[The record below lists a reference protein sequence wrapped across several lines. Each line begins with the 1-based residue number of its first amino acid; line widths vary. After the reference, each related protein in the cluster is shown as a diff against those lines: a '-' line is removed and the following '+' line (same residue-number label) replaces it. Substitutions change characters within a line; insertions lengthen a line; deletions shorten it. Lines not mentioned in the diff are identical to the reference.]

1 MADGLFALGGTG
13 EFTGATPYSGAC
25 FTNNL
30 GTTDGARHRHAPC
43 GGSRGRLSVMT
54 ATTSG
59 ITSPA
64 RRTMTVSPMRTS
76 KRAIWSALCK
86 VTLVT
91 VTPATCT
98 GVRRATGVAAP
109 VRPIWISMASTV
121 VVCSWAGNL
130 WAMAQRG
137 HGRQTPF
144 HAGQTG
150 RRVYKR
156 CHQYQTVRYRE
167 WFPSGGSNS
176 VVLHCHTPAPRGGD
190 GESPGT

>member
-98 GVRRATGVAAP
+98 GSGVRLGWPHRCGQSGFQWLQQWWFVLGPEIYGQWPNGGTGDKPHFMLA
-109 VRPIWISMASTV
+109 RQV
-121 VVCSWAGNL
+121 VEFINDAINI
-130 WAMAQRG
+130 
-137 HGRQTPF
+137 
-144 HAGQTG
+144 
-150 RRVYKR
+150 KR
-156 CHQYQTVRYRE
+156 
-167 WFPSGGSNS
+167 
-176 VVLHCHTPAPRGGD
+176 
-190 GESPGT
+190 

>member
-1 MADGLFALGGTG
+1 MADGLFALCGQASSPEQRHTAAPVSRTISEPQTG
-13 EFTGATPYSGAC
+13 HAIGMLHAVTPG
-25 FTNNL
+25 
-30 GTTDGARHRHAPC
+30 
-43 GGSRGRLSVMT
+43 GRLSVMT

-86 VTLVT
+86 VALVT

-137 HGRQTPF
+137 ARATNPISVLARQVVEF
-144 HAGQTG
+144 INDAINI
-150 RRVYKR
+150 KR
-156 CHQYQTVRYRE
+156 
-167 WFPSGGSNS
+167 
-176 VVLHCHTPAPRGGD
+176 
-190 GESPGT
+190 